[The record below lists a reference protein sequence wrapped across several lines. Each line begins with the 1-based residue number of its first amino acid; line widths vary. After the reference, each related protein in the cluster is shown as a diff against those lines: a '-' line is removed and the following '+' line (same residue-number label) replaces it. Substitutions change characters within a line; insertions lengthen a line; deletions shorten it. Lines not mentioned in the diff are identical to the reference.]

1 MGSVTSRLAQTRA
14 VHPLWARVM
23 HWINALAMIV
33 MVLSGWQIYDAS
45 PLFNF
50 RFPHSITL
58 GGWLGGGLL
67 WHFAAMWILAINGL
81 FYIALGLITG
91 RFRKKLFPIRV
102 EVLINDT
109 KAALHGTLSHEDIA
123 MYNDVQRLLYV
134 GIITVAVVI
143 VLSGLSMWKPVQ
155 FQTLAALFGGY
166 DGARYVHFICMGMIV
181 AFLAVHVTL
190 ALLFPKS
197 IRAMLVGS

>member
-1 MGSVTSRLAQTRA
+1 
-14 VHPLWARVM
+14 M
-23 HWINALAMIV
+23 HWTNALAMVV

-67 WHFAAMWILAINGL
+67 WHFAAMWVLAINGIL
-81 FYIALGLITG
+81 YIALGFITG
-91 RFRKKLFPIRV
+91 RFRKMLLPIRIMG
-102 EVLINDT
+102 LISDT
-109 KAALHGTLSHEDIA
+109 KAALHGTLSHEDLS
-123 MYNDVQRLLYV
+123 MYNHVQRLLYV
-134 GIITVAVVI
+134 GILAVAVVI

-155 FQTLAALFGGY
+155 FQSLAALFGGY

-181 AFLAVHVTL
+181 AFLAIHVTL

-197 IRAMLVGS
+197 IRAMLIGS

>member
-1 MGSVTSRLAQTRA
+1 
-14 VHPLWARVM
+14 
-23 HWINALAMIV
+23 MIV
-33 MVLSGWQIYDAS
+33 MILSGWQIYDAS

-67 WHFAAMWILAINGL
+67 WHFAAMWVLVTNGFL
-81 FYIALGLITG
+81 YIALGFITG

-102 EVLINDT
+102 AGLIDDT
-109 KAALHGTLSHEDIA
+109 RAALHGTLSHEDIA

-166 DGARYVHFICMGMIV
+166 DGARYVHFVCMAMIV
-181 AFLAVHVTL
+181 AFLAVHLTL

-197 IRAMLVGS
+197 IRAMLLGS

>member
-1 MGSVTSRLAQTRA
+1 LA
-14 VHPLWARVM
+14 V
-23 HWINALAMIV
+23 
-33 MVLSGWQIYDAS
+33 
-45 PLFNF
+45 
-50 RFPHSITL
+50 
-58 GGWLGGGLL
+58 
-67 WHFAAMWILAINGL
+67 NGL

-102 EVLINDT
+102 VGLINDT

-134 GIITVAVVI
+134 GIITVSVVI

-166 DGARYVHFICMGMIV
+166 DGARYVHFICMSMIV
-181 AFLAVHVTL
+181 AFLAVHVML